1 MDLVKL
7 YIVQCISVTANNLRL
22 SSQKIEIVGLLKDAI
37 SHSTDLRQTIT
48 DMKKVTVLSKLAIR
62 IGDIYSYLISDKLEF
77 MRISDKFREHCQ
89 LILRDMNFL
98 LDSTSVQEFKETV
111 NLLLNKKPEQV
122 TEENLSP
129 IEVNLISQPQNAH
142 LLSVADPA
150 AENGMRQKE
159 TFILEDDPPKP
170 THDFFQ
176 NFEENILKPVKELDT
191 FLGRLAE
198 GNVDEGEVVY
208 YSEIMKNNREL
219 ARKFGATLVA
229 DMHGIFRK
237 GLDLIHLRKLET
249 NKDTAENLRSCLI
262 VIVALIKNKEVDIKP
277 FLNRAEAFADRLE
290 IMDNY

>member
-22 SSQKIEIVGLLKDAI
+22 SSQKIEIVGLLKDAV
-37 SHSTDLRQTIT
+37 SHSTDLRQTIA

-77 MRISDKFREHCQ
+77 LRISDKFREHCQ

-98 LDSTSVQEFKETV
+98 LDSTSVAEFKETV
-111 NLLLNKKPEQV
+111 NLLLNKKTEQV
-122 TEENLSP
+122 TEENLTP
-129 IEVNLISQPQNAH
+129 IEVNLMSPSQNAQ
-142 LLSVADPA
+142 LLSTAELA
-150 AENGMRQKE
+150 LENGMRQKE
-159 TFILEDDPPKP
+159 SFILEDDTPKQ
-170 THDFFQ
+170 TNDFFQ

-198 GNVDEGEVVY
+198 GNIDEGEVVY
-208 YSEIMKNNREL
+208 YSEIMKNNRDL
-219 ARKFGATLVA
+219 AHKFGATLVA
-229 DMHGIFRK
+229 DMHEIFRR
-237 GLDLIHLRKLET
+237 GLDLIHARKLET
-249 NKDTAENLRSCLI
+249 NKDSAENLRSCLI